1 MTNEEFAVELKQM
14 VLRRAMNEHLVDSL
28 ALVREVAERIS
39 TDPVFGDLELVDWS
53 GVGSNN
59 RSLKLHG
66 FTDLD
71 TSDNS
76 FGLVI
81 GDWSD
86 EDNIES
92 VSQSESDRYFLSML
106 GFVNDSIKAKLKENI
121 VKSNSAY
128 EAYITINQLKNKLTR
143 IRLHLITNKIVGSR
157 YKFKDSENVGDIL
170 IEYHLWDLSRL
181 KSIYESNRERESISI
196 NFSDFTSTG
205 IPFIKATDMDGIRSF
220 LCVIEGNLLADVFEK
235 YGSRL
240 LEGNVRSF
248 LGMKGGVNQ
257 GIRNTVKN
265 HPDLFFVYNNGI
277 AATASEV
284 NIKITEGSDK
294 IVSISD
300 LQIVNGGQTTS
311 SLLNARKKDKLSLN
325 NIFVQLKLSEV
336 SHDAAANLIPKI
348 AEYSNTQNKISG
360 SDFFSNHPFHQKMQ
374 IISRRLLAP
383 TKTGARNNSKWYY
396 ERSRGQ
402 YQNERLYLNDG
413 ARNLLDT
420 EFPFNQLIN
429 KTDLAKYDS
438 SFREKPYWT
447 SLGGDSNFIKFASHF
462 TNKTSL
468 SDAEYWKSIENN
480 YDENYFK
487 KIICLAIIWKKLEKL
502 ISDARGDWYEGDY
515 RAQIVTYTVSSL
527 FYIIRNRGGT
537 FNFKNIWES
546 QSIDQK
552 FEKIIEQIAIIVQ
565 TSLLNPPQ
573 GISNVGQ
580 WCKKDKCWEVVSALN
595 FNNIAI
601 PDEYLIPKHGASEL
615 SQNDNMDTNTDISK
629 LTNIQYWVQLLK
641 WENASTYLNVKDL
654 ELLKLLSSFNNMTDF
669 PDSFDF
675 ALALK
680 LKGKA
685 EAFGFE
691 FNGL

>member
-1 MTNEEFAVELKQM
+1 MNNEDFSLELKQM

-86 EDNIES
+86 EDTVES
-92 VSQSESDRYFLSML
+92 VSQSEAERYFSSML

-143 IRLHLITNKIVGSR
+143 IRLHLITNKLVSSR
-157 YKFKDSENVGDIL
+157 YKFKASENIGDIL

-196 NFSDFTSTG
+196 NFPDFESNG
-205 IPFIKATDMDGIRSF
+205 IPFIKATDIDGIRSF

-265 HPDLFFVYNNGI
+265 NPDLFFVYNNGI

-284 NIKITEGSDK
+284 NIKK
-294 IVSISD
+294 IDGIEKIISISD

-311 SLLNARKKDKLSLN
+311 SLLNARKKDKLSLS

-348 AEYSNTQNKISG
+348 AEYSNTQNKI
-360 SDFFSNHPFHQKMQ
+360 
-374 IISRRLLAP
+374 
-383 TKTGARNNSKWYY
+383 
-396 ERSRGQ
+396 
-402 YQNERLYLNDG
+402 
-413 ARNLLDT
+413 
-420 EFPFNQLIN
+420 
-429 KTDLAKYDS
+429 
-438 SFREKPYWT
+438 
-447 SLGGDSNFIKFASHF
+447 
-462 TNKTSL
+462 
-468 SDAEYWKSIENN
+468 
-480 YDENYFK
+480 
-487 KIICLAIIWKKLEKL
+487 
-502 ISDARGDWYEGDY
+502 
-515 RAQIVTYTVSSL
+515 
-527 FYIIRNRGGT
+527 
-537 FNFKNIWES
+537 
-546 QSIDQK
+546 
-552 FEKIIEQIAIIVQ
+552 
-565 TSLLNPPQ
+565 
-573 GISNVGQ
+573 
-580 WCKKDKCWEVVSALN
+580 
-595 FNNIAI
+595 
-601 PDEYLIPKHGASEL
+601 
-615 SQNDNMDTNTDISK
+615 
-629 LTNIQYWVQLLK
+629 
-641 WENASTYLNVKDL
+641 
-654 ELLKLLSSFNNMTDF
+654 
-669 PDSFDF
+669 
-675 ALALK
+675 
-680 LKGKA
+680 
-685 EAFGFE
+685 
-691 FNGL
+691 